1 MLAATRVLGQIA
13 SKGNTTTQ
21 FEADFED
28 VIYAPSELGR
38 GIQVRHYKPR
48 WTKRIVEIWKF
59 GSINR
64 EQIQAVD
71 QEIADN
77 KSFVVRGDAQKGV
90 VVDPPDEWPTLE
102 VKFDTAL
109 FANTHLVVAAN
120 GSFLRHRFSPKP
132 TSVATPNSLPKR
144 NHVAK
149 EAVVRGVA
157 NRNMPPK
164 RPKAG

>member
-102 VKFDTAL
+102 GKFDTAL

-120 GSFLRHRFSPKP
+120 GGFLRHRFSPKP
-132 TSVATPNSLPKR
+132 KVIATHTVSYTHLTLPT
-144 NHVAK
+144 
-149 EAVVRGVA
+149 
-157 NRNMPPK
+157 
-164 RPKAG
+164 KA